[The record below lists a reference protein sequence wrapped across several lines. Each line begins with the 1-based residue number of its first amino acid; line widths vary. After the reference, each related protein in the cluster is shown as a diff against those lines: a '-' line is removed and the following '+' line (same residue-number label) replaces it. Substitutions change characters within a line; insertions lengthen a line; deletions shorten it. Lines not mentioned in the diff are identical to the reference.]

1 MTDGL
6 LIVIE
11 SKKIIEPV
19 ESRGSN
25 VIMGLKDAFPIM
37 IGYFSV
43 SMAFGLMVKNADLLL
58 SDGIL
63 FSTVVFA
70 GASQF
75 MALNMIISGT
85 PWLSIVAATFL
96 VNFRHFIMSAS
107 LGSRLVKP
115 RRWQVPFIA
124 FGVTDETFSVV
135 MVREGRLPSVYVWVV
150 SFCAYISWGSGTA
163 AGFLFGA
170 FIPDA
175 LGSSLGMG
183 LYILFMSLL
192 IPEIKKGRKALW
204 VALTAAV
211 LNTIF
216 GYIPFIGSSWSLV
229 CAVVVSALL
238 FTFINNPVKENFH
251 E

>member
-1 MTDGL
+1 MMKSEEKPEVRKKPAADI
-6 LIVIE
+6 LI
-11 SKKIIEPV
+11 
-19 ESRGSN
+19 
-25 VIMGLKDAFPIM
+25 GLKDALPIM

-43 SMAFGLMVKNADLLL
+43 AMAFGLLVKNAGLYLMDAM
-58 SDGIL
+58 L

-75 MALNMIISGT
+75 MALNMIITGT
-85 PWLSIVAATFL
+85 PWISIVAATFL

-107 LGSRLVKP
+107 IGSRLEKTAG
-115 RRWQVPFIA
+115 WKIPFIA

-135 MVREGRLPSVYVWVV
+135 MAREGRLPSVYVWVV

-163 AGFLFGA
+163 AGFLLGA

-183 LYILFMSLL
+183 LYVLFISLL
-192 IPEIKKGRKALW
+192 VPEIKKGRKALW
-204 VALTAAV
+204 VALTAAA

-216 GYIPFIGSSWSLV
+216 GYVPFIGSSWSLV
-229 CAVVVSALL
+229 SAVIVSALI
-238 FTFINNPVKENFH
+238 FTFIDTAVKEASY

>member
-1 MTDGL
+1 M
-6 LIVIE
+6 
-11 SKKIIEPV
+11 
-19 ESRGSN
+19 
-25 VIMGLKDAFPIM
+25 
-37 IGYFSV
+37 
-43 SMAFGLMVKNADLLL
+43 
-58 SDGIL
+58 L

-85 PWLSIVAATFL
+85 PFMSIVAATFL

-135 MVREGRLPSVYVWVV
+135 MAREGKLPSVYVWVV

-163 AGFLFGA
+163 AGFLLGA

-183 LYILFMSLL
+183 LYVLFMSLL
-192 IPEIKKGRKALW
+192 IPEIKKGRKALL

-211 LNTIF
+211 LNTLF

-238 FTFINNPVKENFH
+238 FTFINNPPKEDYY

>member
-1 MTDGL
+1 M
-6 LIVIE
+6 IK
-11 SKKIIEPV
+11 SKKKPV
-19 ESRGSN
+19 KSQSSN
-25 VIMGLKDAFPIM
+25 ILIGLKDAFPIM

-43 SMAFGLMVKNADLLL
+43 AMAFGLMVKNADLLL
-58 SDGIL
+58 MDAML

-85 PWLSIVAATFL
+85 PWMSIVAATFL

-135 MVREGRLPSVYVWVV
+135 MAREGKLPPVYVWVV
-150 SFCAYISWGSGTA
+150 SSCAYISWGSGTA
-163 AGFLFGA
+163 AGFLLGA
-170 FIPDA
+170 FIPGA

-183 LYILFMSLL
+183 LYVLFISLL
-192 IPEIKKGRKALW
+192 VPEIKKTRKALW
-204 VALTAAV
+204 VALMAAV
-211 LNTIF
+211 LNTLF
-216 GYIPFIGSSWSLV
+216 GYVPFIGKSWSLV
-229 CAVVVSALL
+229 SAVVVSSLM
-238 FTFINNPVKENFH
+238 FTFMNTPVKKVSH

>member
-1 MTDGL
+1 MKHKQDA
-6 LIVIE
+6 V
-11 SKKIIEPV
+11 S
-19 ESRGSN
+19 
-25 VIMGLKDAFPIM
+25 GLKDAFPIM

-43 SMAFGLMVKNADLLL
+43 AMAFGLMVKNADLLL
-58 SDGIL
+58 MDAML

-85 PWLSIVAATFL
+85 PWMSIVAATFL

-107 LGSRLVKP
+107 LGSRIVKP

-135 MVREGRLPSVYVWVV
+135 MTREGRLSSVYVWVV
-150 SFCAYISWGSGTA
+150 SSCAYISWGSGTA
-163 AGFLFGA
+163 AGFLLGA

-183 LYILFMSLL
+183 LYVLFMSLL

-204 VALTAAV
+204 VALTSAV
-211 LNTIF
+211 LNTLF

-229 CAVVVSALL
+229 FAVVVSALL
-238 FTFINNPVKENFH
+238 FTFINNPAKEDFH